1 MVKIYH
7 EALFHLRKLGVAG
20 YFQGTFRMGN
30 MFPNYFQPSLT
41 RRNARNFNRRL
52 SSRKQLSN

>member
-30 MFPNYFQPSLT
+30 MFPN
-41 RRNARNFNRRL
+41 
-52 SSRKQLSN
+52 